1 MSCTLLRCTDLFL
14 LFLDSALHVGDLL
27 KTNRVEICYDSRAHP
42 TESIMSPLMS
52 ELQGPGLLL
61 RFPNVRVDA
70 DTVIRML
77 SSASN
82 GEMKTGTHHDKG
94 RLCFY
99 GMWVDSTFFFL
110 FFFQNFYRPRQLPLG
125 QFVWYFR
132 FFVGAQW
139 QFTVCD

>member
-1 MSCTLLRCTDLFL
+1 M

-110 FFFQNFYRPRQLPLG
+110 FFCFKFLQAKAVY
-125 QFVWYFR
+125 
-132 FFVGAQW
+132 VGA
-139 QFTVCD
+139 VCLVFPILCWCSVAIHCL